1 MARACHRQ
9 QGSYLET
16 SCGVTLMA
24 KRPLKLDRLPNRKP
38 VKLTIT
44 LEPET
49 FDALEDYAR
58 IYAEEYG
65 DEESVNVIASY
76 MIGDFMEGDAAF
88 KRRRKKTEP
97 PFNPLQNGQ
106 LE

>member
-1 MARACHRQ
+1 
-9 QGSYLET
+9 
-16 SCGVTLMA
+16 MA

-49 FDALEDYAR
+49 YDALEDYAR

-65 DEESVNVIASY
+65 DDEPVSIIAAY
-76 MIGDFMEGDAAF
+76 MIGDFMDGDAAF
-88 KRRRKKTEP
+88 KRMRKLRAQRS
-97 PFNPLQNGQ
+97 FPLSNGVDR
-106 LE
+106 

>member
-1 MARACHRQ
+1 
-9 QGSYLET
+9 
-16 SCGVTLMA
+16 MA

-88 KRRRKKTEP
+88 KRKRKEARGSIT
-97 PFNPLQNGQ
+97 PLANGQ
-106 LE
+106 LTG

>member
-1 MARACHRQ
+1 
-9 QGSYLET
+9 
-16 SCGVTLMA
+16 MA
-24 KRPLKLDRLPNRKP
+24 KRPLKLDRLPSRKP
-38 VKLTIT
+38 VKLTIS

-65 DEESVNVIASY
+65 DDESVNVIASY

-88 KRRRKKTEP
+88 KRKRKAAEKHSASLT
-97 PFNPLQNGQ
+97 NGKM
-106 LE
+106 

>member
-1 MARACHRQ
+1 
-9 QGSYLET
+9 
-16 SCGVTLMA
+16 MA
-24 KRPLKLDRLPNRKP
+24 KRTLKLDRLPNRKP

-88 KRRRKKTEP
+88 KRKRKALEE
-97 PFNPLQNGQ
+97 NSAPLANGKM
-106 LE
+106 

>member
-1 MARACHRQ
+1 M
-9 QGSYLET
+9 
-16 SCGVTLMA
+16 V
-24 KRPLKLDRLPNRKP
+24 KRSLKLDRLPSRKP
-38 VKLTIT
+38 VKLTIA

-88 KRRRKKTEP
+88 KRRRKSGVQRSA
-97 PFNPLQNGQ
+97 PLANGVDK
-106 LE
+106 